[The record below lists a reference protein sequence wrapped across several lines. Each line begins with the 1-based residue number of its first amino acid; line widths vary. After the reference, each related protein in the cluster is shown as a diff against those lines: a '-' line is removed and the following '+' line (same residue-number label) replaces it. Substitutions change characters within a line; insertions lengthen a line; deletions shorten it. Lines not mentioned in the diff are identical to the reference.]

1 MAIRAGGATDRPTGG
16 KRDIL
21 GLWIRNGGEGAK
33 NWLQVLTEIENR
45 GLRRGP
51 TGTPWPATCGR
62 CTRRSTRPT
71 PKAAG
76 RVPRDVGRAVSGYES
91 LCEDPSAM
99 MGQ

>member
-21 GLWIRNGGEGAK
+21 GLWIGNGGEGAK

-51 TGTPWPATCGR
+51 TGRHGP
-62 CTRRSTRPT
+62 RP
-71 PKAAG
+71 AAG
-76 RVPRDVGRAVSGYES
+76 VHGDQRGRRQKRLVVVHAT
-91 LCEDPSAM
+91 
-99 MGQ
+99 